1 MLRKAVLVL
10 VLLGCDSPPP
20 AHPPRLAEV
29 PIDTSPSSAPAPLP
43 PPPEA
48 PPLAPLADA
57 TCIVKD
63 DAAGRIFGVAEL
75 RVSGRSFAY
84 VDTFDK
90 GELRARAGSADGTL
104 SVTTGGVELV
114 GEVVVP
120 QIPLVPKKE
129 DLRDGWLGVHYA
141 MPSGI
146 DDKGLHLQVSLP
158 WYVKTSASPSFVVAC
173 TDVRLAYAPQRAPDK
188 PIYLRPGAKSALT
201 KTPGGAKIGD
211 LSLEKKD
218 AVYPAFELKRSGKSV
233 QVLLDDGGSSGYAFG
248 WIDASAI
255 GTAPPPQE
263 GLGRPTIGGTSGA
276 GGSGGI
282 RCAADVP
289 ILVRSDGGIL
299 RVGVV
304 KAGTPIAKLD
314 PETET
319 EVPIDIGVRV
329 DAFGS
334 TRKPEIQPF
343 VRKAS
348 LAGCS

>member
-1 MLRKAVLVL
+1 MLRKAVLAL
-10 VLLGCDSPPP
+10 VLLGCETPPP
-20 AHPPRLAEV
+20 AHPTRLAEV
-29 PIDTSPSSAPAPLP
+29 PIDTSPSTPPAPLP
-43 PPPEA
+43 PPPED

-75 RVSGRSFAY
+75 RVGGRSFAY
-84 VDTFDK
+84 VDAFDK
-90 GELRARAGSADGTL
+90 GELRARAGAVDGTL

-114 GEVVVP
+114 GEVIVP

-129 DLRDGWLGVHYA
+129 ELRDGWLGVHYA

-146 DDKGLHLQVSLP
+146 DDKGLHLQVGLP

-173 TDVRLAYAPQRAPDK
+173 NDVRLAYAPQKAPEKAIFLRA
-188 PIYLRPGAKSALT
+188 GAKSALT
-201 KTPGGAKIGD
+201 KTPGGAKVGE
-211 LSLEKKD
+211 LLLEKKD
-218 AVYPAFELKRSGKSV
+218 AVYPAFELGRSGKSV
-233 QVLLDDGGSSGYAFG
+233 HVLIDDGGSSGYALG

-255 GTAPPPQE
+255 GPAPPPQE

-282 RCAADVP
+282 RCTADVP
-289 ILVRSDGGIL
+289 ILVRSETGIV
-299 RVGVV
+299 RVGAV
-304 KAGTPIAKLD
+304 KAGTPITKLD

-319 EVPIDIGVRV
+319 EVPIDVGVRV

-334 TRKPEIQPF
+334 TWKPEIQPF